1 MSKCTSNGNISQQPI
16 SVHIF
21 ALTVLSKSVELKHCP
36 EISPFCLFNLTV
48 AELDYSIDFE

>member
-21 ALTVLSKSVELKHCP
+21 ALTVLRKSVELKHCP
-36 EISPFCLFNLTV
+36 EMSPFCLFNLTV
-48 AELDYSIDFE
+48 AELDYCLMDY